1 MNASILITFAVIL
14 FLGIFAQW
22 LAWRVRMPTILLLLA
37 FGFIA
42 GPITGWVNPDRLLG
56 DLLFPIVSLSVGII
70 LFEGG
75 LGLRLK
81 QLPAVGVVVR
91 NIISIG
97 ALTTWAVST
106 IAAYFIL
113 GLDFYL
119 SLLLGAILI
128 VTGPTVIL
136 PILRDLRPKGQAAV
150 ILRWEGI
157 LIDPV
162 GATVAVLVFDLILA
176 VVAQHSADNLF
187 ITLLEIAIIGMALGW
202 AFARFTSI
210 MLRLY
215 LIPDHLQNAAI
226 LMMVV
231 LAFALAN
238 RIAPESGLLA
248 TTMMGM
254 TLANERGVNLKRIKE
269 FKEDIGVL
277 LVSSLF
283 ILLASRLQFAD
294 FGALGGEVLLFL
306 AVLIL
311 AARPLTVLV
320 ATARSNLERRDR
332 VFLAALAPRGIVAA
346 AVSSTFGLELARQ
359 GYPGAE
365 KLAPI
370 TFVVII
376 GTVVIY
382 GLGIGPLA
390 RRLGLSEANPQGLLL
405 VGAHG
410 CAQKIAQFISE
421 LGFRVALVDTNPQN
435 VLAARQLGLTAH
447 LGNILHE
454 DVVEEMNLAGIGR
467 LLALTANNE
476 VNSLA
481 ALYLAEVFGRSQV
494 YQLAPPEADE
504 DEEALLPQFMLGRL
518 LFRAGVSHATLEQS
532 FQRGWEMQ
540 VVEIDPA
547 ADPDEIIANHAQS
560 MIPMFVLSQHNEL
573 AVITR
578 GSDMTPS
585 PGQRL
590 IALVAPAAQL
600 TGLPAPAPAPAL
612 AAAG

>member
-1 MNASILITFAVIL
+1 MNTTILITFAVIL

-22 LAWRVRMPTILLLLA
+22 LAWRVRMPSILLLLA

-42 GPITGWVNPDRLLG
+42 GPVTGWVNPDQLLG

-81 QLPAVGVVVR
+81 SLPAVGLVVR
-91 NIISIG
+91 NVISIG
-97 ALTTWAVST
+97 ALITWVVST

-136 PILRDLRPKGQAAV
+136 PILRDLRPKGQGAV

-162 GATVAVLVFDLILA
+162 GATVAVLVFDLIVA
-176 VVAQHSADNLF
+176 IVAQHSADNLL
-187 ITLLEIAIIGMALGW
+187 ILLIEIAIIGTALGW

-231 LAFALAN
+231 LAYALAN

-254 TLANERGVNLKRIKE
+254 TLANQQGIDLKRIKE

-294 FGALGGEVLLFL
+294 FSALGGEVLLFL

-311 AARPLTVLV
+311 IARPLTVLIS
-320 ATARSNLERRDR
+320 TARSKMEHRDR
-332 VFLAALAPRGIVAA
+332 LLLAALAPRGIVAA
-346 AVSSTFGLELARQ
+346 AVSSTFGLELARL

-382 GLGIGPLA
+382 GLSIGPLT
-390 RRLGLSEANPQGLLL
+390 RRLGLSETNPQGLLL
-405 VGAHG
+405 VGAHS
-410 CAQKIAQFISE
+410 CAQKIAQCIAE

-447 LGNILHE
+447 LGSILHE

-481 ALYLAEVFGRSQV
+481 VLYLAEVFGRSHV
-494 YQLAPPEADE
+494 YQLAPSETNVSDQAT
-504 DEEALLPQFMLGRL
+504 LPQFMMGRL
-518 LFRAGVSHATLEQS
+518 LFPAGVYHATLEER
-532 FQRGWEMQ
+532 FQRGWQMQ
-540 VVEIDPA
+540 L
-547 ADPDEIIANHAQS
+547 ADIPTGKEASAFIADHAER
-560 MIPMFVLSQHNEL
+560 MIPLFWLSQQNEL
-573 AVITR
+573 VVITR
-578 GSDMTPS
+578 NSDMTPG
-585 PGQRL
+585 PGQKL
-590 IALVAPAAQL
+590 VALVAPGVTFSPKAGAAD
-600 TGLPAPAPAPAL
+600 PARP
-612 AAAG
+612 GV